1 MNEEQA
7 GQAERERLSTGGTRP
22 CFGAVCE
29 APIIKYQCAMG
40 EGLSLVLG
48 TEPFYTQFFV
58 QKTKV
63 VYVI

>member
-7 GQAERERLSTGGTRP
+7 GQAERERLSTGGTPVLRRGVRGP
-22 CFGAVCE
+22 N
-29 APIIKYQCAMG
+29 YTNLCAMG